1 MRRILR
7 QRNSIVYRLTIF
19 AIIIIVIQSLFL
31 IAVLVNG
38 GVLRQAKL
46 NAYESFSDKVQ
57 GRKAYLEL
65 EMKNRWTNVDPFL
78 SQISKK
84 LSKTYETDTLLLD
97 DLSSE
102 LIEMLRTTKATGAFI
117 LLTDDINDNSVPGLY
132 FRDYDPLSDNLSFKD
147 LYVVVGPSEIAKKLK
162 VPLDQMWSYDLRL
175 TSDNQDFIKRP
186 LKEAFT

>member
-7 QRNSIVYRLTIF
+7 QRNSIVYRSTIF

-46 NAYESFSDKVQ
+46 NAYECFSDKVQ

-97 DLSSE
+97 DLS
-102 LIEMLRTTKATGAFI
+102 
-117 LLTDDINDNSVPGLY
+117 
-132 FRDYDPLSDNLSFKD
+132 
-147 LYVVVGPSEIAKKLK
+147 
-162 VPLDQMWSYDLRL
+162 
-175 TSDNQDFIKRP
+175 
-186 LKEAFT
+186 